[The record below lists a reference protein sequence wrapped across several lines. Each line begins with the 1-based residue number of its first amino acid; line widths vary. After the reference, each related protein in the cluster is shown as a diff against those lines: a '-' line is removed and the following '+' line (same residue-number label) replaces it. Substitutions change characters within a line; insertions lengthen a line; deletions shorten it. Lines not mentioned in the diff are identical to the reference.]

1 MELIW
6 IERGAGETLR
16 AVFAESQLRVCREY
30 KCFETFFYG
39 WIYKRGFS
47 SLVLTDLH
55 GLGESLLG
63 QIGTQASD

>member
-16 AVFAESQLRVCREY
+16 SVFAESRLRVCREY
-30 KCFETFFYG
+30 KLFETFFLMD
-39 WIYKRGFS
+39 GFIS
-47 SLVLTDLH
+47 EVSPFVLTDLH